1 MIGCFLFAHAG
12 IAVERTR
19 SVNLWGEPFALCD
32 PDSTLLVVSE
42 EAAQFGAR
50 AGQTSSSARALCPG
64 LIVLPYDR
72 ATYEAAM
79 QTVWNALAIESSVV
93 EPVSPEQVYV
103 EFTGLNIFERTRD
116 LANELAGR
124 IRITVQVGLARTKI
138 TAYNAALQ
146 SHNNQVVVVPSGMEP
161 EFLAHVSIADV
172 SQVDLKLCKALQR
185 LGVNTLG
192 DLLNVPA
199 RELQRQFK
207 ARGIWLQCLA
217 RGEDGDCVHA
227 LWPLR
232 RVRCGVDFDYE
243 VYNVNAI
250 ERSIQKCARNI
261 AASLVRE
268 REFTRLLTFRLRLS
282 DGSHIQDEVRLYTPV
297 DDEAGVYRVAVR
309 LLHKL
314 PIKQPVIGL
323 EVEAGEL
330 GMGSGIQ
337 MALFDDN
344 ASGLGYPHERR
355 RRLDETIG
363 YIRGRFGIAAVVP
376 LRLLSQAR
384 RIHLWTYP
392 LGHLLCEPV
401 EVATTRKGTPV
412 RYWRRG
418 QQYEVVGVHDRW
430 RESEAVWH
438 ELIESVTYRVETDP
452 PPGFYELNKIGKQ
465 WRVVGLSD

>member
-19 SVNLWGEPFALCD
+19 SVNLWGEPFALCG

-42 EAAQFGAR
+42 EAAPFGVR
-50 AGQTSSSARALCPG
+50 VGQSSSSARALCSG

-72 ATYEAAM
+72 AAYEAAM
-79 QTVWNALAIESSVV
+79 QIVWNALAIESSVV
-93 EPVSPEQVYV
+93 EPISPEVAYV
-103 EFTGLNIFERTRD
+103 EFTGMNIFERARD
-116 LANELAGR
+116 LANELAAR
-124 IRITVQVGLARTKI
+124 IRITVQVGLARTKMA
-138 TAYNAALQ
+138 AYHAALQ
-146 SHNNQVVVVPSGMEP
+146 SHDNQVAVVPSGMEP
-161 EFLAHVSIADV
+161 ELLAPVSIADV
-172 SQVDLKLCKALQR
+172 SQVDPKLCKALQR

-192 DLLNVPA
+192 DLLNLPS

-207 ARGIWLQCLA
+207 GRGIWLQKLA
-217 RGEDGDCVHA
+217 SGEDGDRVHA
-227 LWPLR
+227 LWPPR

-243 VYNVNAI
+243 VYNAIAI
-250 ERSIQKCARNI
+250 EQTIRQCARNI
-261 AASLVRE
+261 AISLVRE
-268 REFTRLLTFRLRLS
+268 REFARSLTLSLRLA
-282 DGSHIQDEVRLYTPV
+282 DDSHVQDETQLYTPI
-297 DDEAGVYRVAVR
+297 DNEAAVFRVAAR
-309 LLHKL
+309 MLRKL
-314 PIKQPVIGL
+314 PINQPVIGL
-323 EVEAGEL
+323 EIEAGNL
-330 GMGSGIQ
+330 GTGSGIQ
-337 MALFDDN
+337 MALFDTN
-344 ASGLGYPHERR
+344 ESGSGYPHERR

-392 LGHLLCEPV
+392 LGHLLCESV
-401 EVATTRKGTPV
+401 EVATTKRGTPV

-418 QQYEVVGVHDRW
+418 QQYEVVEVHDRW

-438 ELIESVTYRVETDP
+438 ELIESITYRVETDP